1 MNFIKP
7 SLSLA
12 GAFALAVSANAQ
24 SLEEAI
30 RGVEVSGFLRYEYED
45 NRFKNPQF
53 NSKGEKSGDVEHTWH
68 AEAEF
73 KTPVQNNV
81 ALNFGIYY
89 ENSQNTN
96 HGKGLYD
103 ENGDLIPGTEG
114 LGYGLGSGK
123 DNSFGVST
131 FNALITPDSTST
143 NITLGKMRLDT
154 PFNDSGEDRGTGVL
168 VVNSDLSNLSIVAGA
183 FDSWALDDIKDMPQ
197 PETSV
202 TKPLYTLAAL
212 GNWDFE
218 LGSVESQLWFFNVQ
232 DIIDSAFFG
241 QLGFYQTYFH
251 INGQY
256 AYTQTNSSGVA
267 NLINAL
273 NGNPATP
280 RERMQTKSDFLSL
293 EVGVNLENAQIP
305 LALNLGY
312 ITNTKDNFAVSL
324 DNEGALQMAGAVWFD
339 NWEATEVNFSA
350 LGGAIPYNTK
360 KRFRCIYA
368 TLSYDLFNYFK
379 VGIDYVNGKN
389 KVKNLLTN
397 TTTDIDFYEITPNI
411 TWQYNENWEILTY
424 YAFLKTERSG
434 DYTAPDTNKEDRN
447 QFKVEIVYMF

>member
-1 MNFIKP
+1 MNFIKQ

-30 RGVEVSGFLRYEYED
+30 KGVEVSGFLRYEYED

-89 ENSQNTN
+89 DNSQNAN

-103 ENGDLIPGTEG
+103 ENGDLKPGTEG
-114 LGYGLGSGK
+114 LGYGLGAGK
-123 DNSFGVST
+123 DSSFGVST

-143 NITLGKMRLDT
+143 NITLGKMRLNT
-154 PFNDSGEDRGTGVL
+154 PLNDGGEDRGTGVL
-168 VVNSDLSNLSIVAGA
+168 VINSDLPNISLVAGA
-183 FDSWALDDIKDMPQ
+183 FDSWALDDLNDSLPE
-197 PETSV
+197 ETSV
-202 TKPLYTLAAL
+202 AKPLYTLAAL
-212 GNWDFE
+212 GNWD
-218 LGSVESQLWFFNVQ
+218 LGFGNIDAQIWYFNIE

-251 INGQY
+251 LSGQY
-256 AYTQTNSSGVA
+256 VYTQTDDVSVAGLSSA
-267 NLINAL
+267 INGTTFAKV
-273 NGNPATP
+273 
-280 RERMQTKSDFLSL
+280 EDKSDFISV
-293 EVGVNLENAQIP
+293 EAGVDLENLQIP
-305 LALNLGY
+305 LAFNVGY

-324 DNEGALQMAGAVWFD
+324 DDEGALQKVGAVWFD
-339 NWEATEVNFSA
+339 NWDATEVSFSA
-350 LGGAIPYNTK
+350 LLGTIDKNTK
-360 KRFRCIYA
+360 KDLDVFYA
-368 TLSYDLFNYFK
+368 SLSYGLLENLS

-389 KVKNLLTN
+389 KVTDIATN
-397 TTTDIDFYEITPNI
+397 TTRNIDFYEITPNI
-411 TWQYNENWEILTY
+411 TWQYNENLEIFTY
-424 YAFLKTERSG
+424 YAFLKTERDGGPYAYPKTDS
-434 DYTAPDTNKEDRN
+434 EDRN
-447 QFKVEIVYMF
+447 QFKVEIVYNF